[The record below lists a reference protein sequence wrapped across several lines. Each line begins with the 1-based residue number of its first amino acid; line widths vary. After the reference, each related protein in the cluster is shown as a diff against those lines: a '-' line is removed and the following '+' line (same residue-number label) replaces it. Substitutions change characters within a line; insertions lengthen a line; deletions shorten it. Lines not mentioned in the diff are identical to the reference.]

1 LDLRQLRYFIA
12 IAEAGSFSA
21 AAERLHIAQ
30 PALSQHVLNME
41 AELGARLLQRN
52 PRGVVATEAGTRLLA
67 RARAIE
73 VEFQSLG
80 DHVRGAAIPRGQVRF
95 GMPGTINEQL
105 GVALIEAGR
114 QLYPEVKIRIS
125 EAMSGFVLNW
135 LRDGVV
141 DVAMLYNVP
150 DEKGLVLHHALT
162 EEIHLFGIPG
172 LKPWPSGKRVTLAT
186 ALRLPLILPS
196 PGHGL
201 RELIETAAR
210 EIGQL
215 VAPSIEIDSYRQI
228 CSSRRAA
235 LPLACCRQPLSGRRL
250 PMACSVL
257 GVSPSQRSCAGF
269 TSAISQRCHFRAPA
283 ARLLNS
289 VGRFCGSL
297 WRVESGRRIG
307 IRPLPS
313 RSSRSFLTPAERQTI
328 ECRDITKMG

>member
-228 CSSRRAA
+228 KQLAARGLAFGVLPATAIRQEVADGMFRAWRIAQPALMRRIYLGHLAA
-235 LPLACCRQPLSGRRL
+235 VPLS
-250 PMACSVL
+250 
-257 GVSPSQRSCAGF
+257 
-269 TSAISQRCHFRAPA
+269 SASRAIA
-283 ARLLNS
+283 QLSWTILRQL
-289 VGRFCGSL
+289 
-297 WRVESGRRIG
+297 VESGEWTADWN
-307 IRPLPS
+307 PAAAQSVLPELPNPS
-313 RSSRSFLTPAERQTI
+313 
-328 ECRDITKMG
+328 